1 MQPNSL
7 TNRADL
13 LRWIKRCQT
22 VEEKQLVAQL
32 LGYTSVE
39 SHKVIPSPQA
49 IYLQGS
55 NDLRVSKPVIKTVKD
70 KSQPEQRPPECFYA
84 LTQRET
90 YGDIDQIDD
99 DLPACLR
106 GVEPLSADDLRPFE
120 QGEPLTHQPLVPEQ
134 RLVPFLR
141 QTLSHALAQRLDIPR
156 LIKQMVRLQ
165 VLPRVPR
172 KPHVLPAGRVYILL
186 DLNKRLLP
194 FWQDAHALCELL
206 VRKHGKNGLDIRV
219 LEDYPNGRYHS
230 WFDDYQIPKAWSPL
244 KTPSV
249 VLILS
254 DLGQLAGKN
263 SATQQVWLQFV
274 RQLARQGICPV
285 VLSPVAPQHLS
296 PIFQNLV
303 KQIPWGRQTHLKPQK
318 PNQDLAQHKAN
329 VRRVLGLLAV
339 AVHIEPELLRAIL
352 ACLPIDQAGSG
363 VEADVY
369 LHEDV
374 VWGYTAITL
383 KPEKRDEYRA
393 LFRNESAVL
402 QRQVLALLRRH
413 HIGQFPAVWAE
424 EVLNAQPLVN
434 FPLAEL
440 ADLKRAE
447 NFMQRFARSFWGQT
461 QHTGMAQFARRH
473 LQRLGKDEQGKALY
487 QDSYSSVLYGLA
499 HREQL
504 LDGGEIPSVYNAN
517 LVLSALGKRTEPK
530 QYTLIQRGEYLEVQE
545 QSQSSNTLVTGVR
558 ITEFKT
564 VHDTLLLNE
573 TTVVSLVFEKVG
585 LGVRVV
591 RLQAQTV
598 TLDTGLEKLVITP
611 LTKPSWASSLG
622 RNINGLWAGIS
633 WLGEE
638 KFQPWA
644 VAESSGVGS
653 WAFTQP
659 FGSDQYGLYVDL
671 TIKHITQRFRWINPG
686 TFMMG
691 SPKSEAERYDD
702 EVQQQVTLTQGF
714 WLADTTV
721 TQALWQAVM
730 GNNPSRFNH
739 NSNNPVEKV
748 SWNDIQD
755 FIQKLNAL
763 IPSLQVKL
771 PTEAQ
776 WEYACRAGTT
786 TPFSFGD
793 NVTPEQVNYNGNYPY
808 ANGKKGLYRKKTVPV
823 KSFPA
828 NPWGLYEM
836 HGNVWERCQ
845 GARQEKLSTA
855 LIMNLV
861 GFTVGDQTGVR
872 RVARGGSWFSYGRS
886 CRSACRRGDV
896 PDYRINDV
904 GFRLLLGHESPH
916 PNPVTKISKSSSQPL
931 SRRKKGL
938 L

>member
-1 MQPNSL
+1 MQLNSL

-39 SHKVIPSPQA
+39 SRKAIPSPPI
-49 IYLQGS
+49 IYPQGFDS
-55 NDLRVSKPVIKTVKD
+55 SRFREPEVSDIATVNPQ
-70 KSQPEQRPPECFYA
+70 SEQRPPECFYA

-90 YGDIDQIDD
+90 YGDIDQVGD

-120 QGEPLTHQPLVPEQ
+120 QGEPLTHQPLIPEQ

-141 QTLSHALAQRLDIPR
+141 QTLSYALAQRLDIPR
-156 LIKQMVRLQ
+156 LIKQMAHLQ

-172 KPHVLPAGRVYILL
+172 KPHVLPAGRVYVLL

-219 LEDYPNGRYHS
+219 LEDYPNGCYHS
-230 WFDDYQIPKAWSPL
+230 WFDDQQIPKAGSPL

-249 VLILS
+249 VLIIS
-254 DLGQLAGKN
+254 DLGQLAGKGN
-263 SATQQVWLQFV
+263 VTQQVWLQFV

-303 KQIPWGRQTHLKPQK
+303 KQIPWGRQTHLKSQK
-318 PNQDLAQHKAN
+318 PKQDLAQQKAN

-352 ACLPIDQAGSG
+352 ACLPIEQAGSG

-374 VWGYTAITL
+374 VWGYTAITF

-402 QRQVLALLRRH
+402 QRQVLTLIRQH
-413 HIGQFPAVWAE
+413 HIGQFPAVWVE

-434 FPLAEL
+434 FSLAEL
-440 ADLKRAE
+440 ADVKRAE
-447 NFMQRFARSFWGQT
+447 NFMQRFARSFWEQT

-499 HREQL
+499 HREL
-504 LDGGEIPSVYNAN
+504 LEGGEIPSVYNAN
-517 LVLSALGKRTEPK
+517 LVLSALRKRTEPK
-530 QYTLIQRGEYLEVQE
+530 QYALIQRGEYLEVQE
-545 QSQSSNTLVTGVR
+545 QQSQSSNMLVTGAR

-564 VHDTLLLNE
+564 DHDKLLVNAS
-573 TTVVSLVFEKVG
+573 TVVPLAFEGKG
-585 LGVRVV
+585 QGVKIVH
-591 RLQAQTV
+591 LQAQTV

-611 LTKPSWASSLG
+611 LTKPSWA
-622 RNINGLWAGIS
+622 NAGI
-633 WLGEE
+633 GFD
-638 KFQPWA
+638 K
-644 VAESSGVGS
+644 
-653 WAFTQP
+653 
-659 FGSDQYGLYVDL
+659 YGLYADL
-671 TIKHITQRFRWINPG
+671 DIKGITQRFRWINPG

-691 SPKSEAERYDD
+691 SPEFEKERDAD
-702 EVQQQVTLTQGF
+702 EVQHQVTLSKGF
-714 WLADTTV
+714 WLADTIV
-721 TQALWQAVM
+721 TQELWQAIM
-730 GNNPSRFNH
+730 SDNPSHFSENH
-739 NSNNPVEKV
+739 HNPVERID
-748 SWNDIQD
+748 WNDVRYFIKKINNID
-755 FIQKLNAL
+755 FGG
-763 IPSLQVKL
+763 QVQL

-776 WEYACRAGTT
+776 WEYACRAGAT
-786 TPFSFGD
+786 TPFSFGE
-793 NVTPEQVNYNGNYPY
+793 NITPEHVNYNGDYPY
-808 ANGKKGLYRKKTVPV
+808 VNGKKGLYRGHTIPV
-823 KSFPA
+823 KSLPA
-828 NPWGLYEM
+828 NLWGLYEM
-836 HGNVWERCQ
+836 HGNVWEWCQ
-845 GARQEKLSTA
+845 DLWKESLSTVSVKDP
-855 LIMNLV
+855 LIDAHW
-861 GFTVGDQTGVR
+861 GGR
-872 RVARGGSWFSYGRS
+872 RVVRGGSWNDNSRF
-886 CRSACRRGDV
+886 CRSAYRRGYKHN
-896 PDYRINDV
+896 DYSSCI
-904 GFRLLLGHESPH
+904 GFRLLLGS
-916 PNPVTKISKSSSQPL
+916 
-931 SRRKKGL
+931 
-938 L
+938 

>member
-1 MQPNSL
+1 MQLNSL

-39 SHKVIPSPQA
+39 SRKAIPSPPI
-49 IYLQGS
+49 IYPQGFDS
-55 NDLRVSKPVIKTVKD
+55 SRFREPEVSDIATVNPQ
-70 KSQPEQRPPECFYA
+70 SEQRPPECFYA

-90 YGDIDQIDD
+90 YGDIDQVGD

-120 QGEPLTHQPLVPEQ
+120 QGEPLTHQPLIPEQ

-141 QTLSHALAQRLDIPR
+141 QTLSYALAQRLDIPR
-156 LIKQMVRLQ
+156 LIKQMAHLQ

-172 KPHVLPAGRVYILL
+172 KPHVLPAGRVYVLL

-219 LEDYPNGRYHS
+219 LEDYPNGCYHS
-230 WFDDYQIPKAWSPL
+230 WFDDQQIPKAGSPL

-249 VLILS
+249 VLIIS
-254 DLGQLAGKN
+254 DLGQLAGKGN
-263 SATQQVWLQFV
+263 VTQQVWLQFV

-318 PNQDLAQHKAN
+318 PNQDLAQHKTN
-329 VRRVLGLLAV
+329 VWRVLGLLAV

-374 VWGYTAITL
+374 VWGYTAITF

-393 LFRNESAVL
+393 LFRNETAVL
-402 QRQVLALLRRH
+402 QRQVLVLMRQH

-424 EVLNAQPLVN
+424 EVLNAQPLVK
-434 FPLAEL
+434 FSLAEL
-440 ADLKRAE
+440 ADVKRAE
-447 NFMQRFARSFWGQT
+447 NFMQRFVRSFWGQT

-504 LDGGEIPSVYNAN
+504 LEGGEIPSVYNAN

-530 QYTLIQRGEYLEVQE
+530 QYTLMQRGEYLEVQE
-545 QSQSSNTLVTGVR
+545 QSQPSNTLVTGAR

-573 TTVVSLVFEKVG
+573 TTVVPLAFEKLG
-585 LGVRVV
+585 QGVRVV

-598 TLDTGLEKLVITP
+598 TLDTGWEKLVITP
-611 LTKPSWASSLG
+611 LTKPSWA
-622 RNINGLWAGIS
+622 NAGI
-633 WLGEE
+633 GFD
-638 KFQPWA
+638 K
-644 VAESSGVGS
+644 
-653 WAFTQP
+653 
-659 FGSDQYGLYVDL
+659 YGLYADL
-671 TIKHITQRFRWINPG
+671 DIKSIEQRFRWIAPG

-691 SPKSEAERYDD
+691 SPESEPQRHDG
-702 EVQQQVTLTQGF
+702 EVLHQVTFSQGF
-714 WLADTTV
+714 WMAETTV

-730 GNNPSRFNH
+730 GNNPSDFSDNP
-739 NSNNPVEKV
+739 NNPIEQV
-748 SWNDIQD
+748 SWNGVQG
-755 FIQKLNAL
+755 FIQKLNTL
-763 IPSLQVKL
+763 IPSLHAKL

-786 TPFSFGD
+786 TPFSFG
-793 NVTPEQVNYNGNYPY
+793 NNITPTQVNYEGNYPY
-808 ANGKKGLYRKKTVPV
+808 ADGKKGLYREKTVPV
-823 KSFPA
+823 KSLPA

-836 HGNVWERCQ
+836 HGNVWEWCQ
-845 GARQEKLSTA
+845 DVWQEKLSAAPITDPDGVA
-855 LIMNLV
+855 
-861 GFTVGDQTGVR
+861 GGDQAGVG
-872 RVARGGSWFSYGRS
+872 RVVRGGSWNFNGRL
-886 CRSACRRGDV
+886 CRSA
-896 PDYRINDV
+896 YRLRVRLDGRIRSI
-904 GFRLLLGHESPH
+904 GFRLLLGHDFPH
-916 PNPVTKISKSSSQPL
+916 PNKVSKPSPQPL
-931 SRRKKGL
+931 SQRKRGL